1 MKLDRSTVLKI
12 TGILTFCILLYCALQ
27 NTAAV
32 KGGISTVMSYLNPFI
47 VGGAIAFIINV
58 PMRFIE
64 RHLFPKAKKLD
75 KLRRPLALILALLA
89 IAAIIVLV
97 CIIVIPQIADT
108 LSTLTVN
115 IPQYMDNAKA
125 YVNKTLEKYPELQE
139 EFQSY
144 TGKINWQSVITSV
157 TGWVSNGVVSTINVA
172 GSAISGIVSAVVGFV
187 FAIYILLQK
196 ERLGRQVRMI
206 AYSLLPE
213 KAADKFFKISNMTS
227 DTFSKFLSGQCLEAC
242 ILGSMFAI
250 VLAVFRM
257 PYVALISVLIAFTA
271 LIPIVGAFIGC
282 VIGAFLIF
290 MISPVKAVWFVVI
303 FLVLQQIEGNFIYPK
318 VVGSS
323 VGLPAIWV
331 LAVVTVGGKLMG
343 VIGMLVMIPLSSVLY
358 AIFREFIYNKL
369 KTKTERVQ
377 KMFFGKSKPAAENV
391 PSAADQPQNNV
402 TAAQSATKSSTQT
415 KKRTKRK

>member
-144 TGKINWQSVITSV
+144 TGKINGQSVITSV

-282 VIGAFLIF
+282 VIGALLIF

-391 PSAADQPQNNV
+391 PSTADQPKNNV
-402 TAAQSATKSSTQT
+402 TVAQSATKSSTQT

>member
-1 MKLDRSTVLKI
+1 MKLDKSTVLKI

-32 KGGISTVMSYLNPFI
+32 KGGIGTVMSYLNPFI

-108 LSTLTVN
+108 VSTLTVN

-125 YVNKTLEKYPELQE
+125 YVNKILEKYPELQE

-144 TGKINWQSVITSV
+144 TGKINWQNVITSV

-402 TAAQSATKSSTQT
+402 TAAQSTTKSSTQT

>member
-47 VGGAIAFIINV
+47 VGGVIAFIINV

-282 VIGAFLIF
+282 VIGALLIF

-377 KMFFGKSKPAAENV
+377 KMFFGNSKPAAENV
-391 PSAADQPQNNV
+391 PSTADQPQNNV
-402 TAAQSATKSSTQT
+402 TAAQSITKSSTQT
-415 KKRTKRK
+415 KKGTKRK

>member
-250 VLAVFRM
+250 VLAIFRM

-391 PSAADQPQNNV
+391 PSTADQPQNNV
-402 TAAQSATKSSTQT
+402 TAAQSVTKSSTQT

>member
-1 MKLDRSTVLKI
+1 MKLDKSTVLKI

-32 KGGISTVMSYLNPFI
+32 KGGIGTVMSYLNPFI

-108 LSTLTVN
+108 VSTLTVN

-125 YVNKTLEKYPELQE
+125 YVNKILEKYPELQE

-242 ILGSMFAI
+242 IIGSMFAI

-377 KMFFGKSKPAAENV
+377 KMFLGKSKPAAENV

-402 TAAQSATKSSTQT
+402 TAAQSTTKSSTQT

>member
-1 MKLDRSTVLKI
+1 MKLDKSTVLKI
-12 TGILTFCILLYCALQ
+12 TGILAFCILLYCALQ

-32 KGGISTVMSYLNPFI
+32 KGGIGTVMSYLNPFI

-108 LSTLTVN
+108 VSTLTVN

-125 YVNKTLEKYPELQE
+125 YVNKILEKYPELQE

-172 GSAISGIVSAVVGFV
+172 GSAISGIVSTVVGFV

-402 TAAQSATKSSTQT
+402 TAAQTTTKSSTQT

>member
-1 MKLDRSTVLKI
+1 
-12 TGILTFCILLYCALQ
+12 
-27 NTAAV
+27 
-32 KGGISTVMSYLNPFI
+32 
-47 VGGAIAFIINV
+47 
-58 PMRFIE
+58 
-64 RHLFPKAKKLD
+64 
-75 KLRRPLALILALLA
+75 
-89 IAAIIVLV
+89 
-97 CIIVIPQIADT
+97 
-108 LSTLTVN
+108 
-115 IPQYMDNAKA
+115 
-125 YVNKTLEKYPELQE
+125 
-139 EFQSY
+139 
-144 TGKINWQSVITSV
+144 
-157 TGWVSNGVVSTINVA
+157 
-172 GSAISGIVSAVVGFV
+172 
-187 FAIYILLQK
+187 
-196 ERLGRQVRMI
+196 MI

-282 VIGAFLIF
+282 VIGALLIF

-369 KTKTERVQ
+369 KTQTERVQ

-391 PSAADQPQNNV
+391 PSTADQPKNNV
-402 TAAQSATKSSTQT
+402 TVAQSATKSSTQT

>member
-1 MKLDRSTVLKI
+1 MHYSK
-12 TGILTFCILLYCALQ
+12 C
-27 NTAAV
+27 
-32 KGGISTVMSYLNPFI
+32 
-47 VGGAIAFIINV
+47 
-58 PMRFIE
+58 
-64 RHLFPKAKKLD
+64 
-75 KLRRPLALILALLA
+75 
-89 IAAIIVLV
+89 
-97 CIIVIPQIADT
+97 
-108 LSTLTVN
+108 
-115 IPQYMDNAKA
+115 
-125 YVNKTLEKYPELQE
+125 
-139 EFQSY
+139 
-144 TGKINWQSVITSV
+144 
-157 TGWVSNGVVSTINVA
+157 SNGVVSTINVA

-250 VLAVFRM
+250 VLAIFRM

>member
-1 MKLDRSTVLKI
+1 MKLDKSTVLKI

-32 KGGISTVMSYLNPFI
+32 KGGIGTVMSYLNPFI

-108 LSTLTVN
+108 VSTLTVN

-125 YVNKTLEKYPELQE
+125 YVNKILEKYPELQE

-377 KMFFGKSKPAAENV
+377 KMFFGKSKPVAENV
-391 PSAADQPQNNV
+391 PSTADQPQNNV

>member
-1 MKLDRSTVLKI
+1 MKLDKSTVLKI

-32 KGGISTVMSYLNPFI
+32 KGGIGTVMSYLNPFI

-108 LSTLTVN
+108 VSTLTVN

-402 TAAQSATKSSTQT
+402 TAAQSTTKSSTQT

>member
-1 MKLDRSTVLKI
+1 MKLDKSTVLKI

-64 RHLFPKAKKLD
+64 RHLFPKSKKLD

-108 LSTLTVN
+108 VSTLTVN

-377 KMFFGKSKPAAENV
+377 KMFFGKSKPVAENV

-402 TAAQSATKSSTQT
+402 TAAQTTTKSSTQT

>member
-1 MKLDRSTVLKI
+1 MKLDKSTVLKI

-32 KGGISTVMSYLNPFI
+32 KGGIGTVMSYLNPFI

-108 LSTLTVN
+108 VSTLTVN

-377 KMFFGKSKPAAENV
+377 KMFFGKSKPAVENV
-391 PSAADQPQNNV
+391 PSTADQPQNNV
-402 TAAQSATKSSTQT
+402 TAAQSTTKSSTQT

>member
-391 PSAADQPQNNV
+391 PSTADQPKNNV
-402 TAAQSATKSSTQT
+402 TVAQSATKSSTQT

>member
-1 MKLDRSTVLKI
+1 MKLDKSTVLKI

-32 KGGISTVMSYLNPFI
+32 KGGISAVMSYLNPFI

-89 IAAIIVLV
+89 IVAIIVLV

-108 LSTLTVN
+108 VSTLTVN

-172 GSAISGIVSAVVGFV
+172 GSAISGIVSTVVGFV

-402 TAAQSATKSSTQT
+402 TAAQSTTKSSTQT

>member
-1 MKLDRSTVLKI
+1 MKLDKSTVLKI

-32 KGGISTVMSYLNPFI
+32 KGGIGTVMSYLNPFI

-108 LSTLTVN
+108 VSTLTVN

-125 YVNKTLEKYPELQE
+125 YVNKILEKYPELQE

-402 TAAQSATKSSTQT
+402 TAAQSTTKSSTQT

>member
-32 KGGISTVMSYLNPFI
+32 KGGIGTVMSYLNPFI

-108 LSTLTVN
+108 VSTLTVN

-125 YVNKTLEKYPELQE
+125 YVNKILEKYPELQE

-377 KMFFGKSKPAAENV
+377 KMFFGKSKPVAENV

-402 TAAQSATKSSTQT
+402 TAAQTTIKSSTQT

>member
-1 MKLDRSTVLKI
+1 MKLDKSTVLKI

-32 KGGISTVMSYLNPFI
+32 KGGIGTVMSYLNPFI

-75 KLRRPLALILALLA
+75 KLRRPFALILALLA

-108 LSTLTVN
+108 VSTLTVN

-125 YVNKTLEKYPELQE
+125 YVNKILEKYPELQE

-402 TAAQSATKSSTQT
+402 TAAQSTTKSSTQT

>member
-125 YVNKTLEKYPELQE
+125 YVDKTLEKYPELQE

-391 PSAADQPQNNV
+391 PSTADQPKNNV

>member
-1 MKLDRSTVLKI
+1 MKFDKSTVLKI

-32 KGGISTVMSYLNPFI
+32 KGGIGTVMSYLNPFI

-75 KLRRPLALILALLA
+75 KLRRPFALILALLA
-89 IAAIIVLV
+89 IVAIIVLV

-108 LSTLTVN
+108 VSTLTVN

-157 TGWVSNGVVSTINVA
+157 TGWVSNGVISTINVA

-391 PSAADQPQNNV
+391 PSTADQPQNNV
-402 TAAQSATKSSTQT
+402 TAAQSVTKSSTQT

>member
-391 PSAADQPQNNV
+391 PSTADQPQNNV
-402 TAAQSATKSSTQT
+402 TAARSATKSSTQT

>member
-1 MKLDRSTVLKI
+1 MKLDKSTVLKI

-32 KGGISTVMSYLNPFI
+32 KGGFSTVMSYLNPFI

-108 LSTLTVN
+108 VSTLTVN

-125 YVNKTLEKYPELQE
+125 YVNKILEKYPELQE

-172 GSAISGIVSAVVGFV
+172 GSAISGIVSTVVGFV

-402 TAAQSATKSSTQT
+402 TASQSTTKSSTQT

>member
-1 MKLDRSTVLKI
+1 MKLDKSTVLKI

-32 KGGISTVMSYLNPFI
+32 KGGIGTVMSYLNPFI

-75 KLRRPLALILALLA
+75 KLRRPFALILALLA

-108 LSTLTVN
+108 VSTLTVN

-125 YVNKTLEKYPELQE
+125 YVNKILEKYPELQE

-377 KMFFGKSKPAAENV
+377 KMFLGKSKPAAENV

-402 TAAQSATKSSTQT
+402 TAAQSTTKSSTQT

>member
-1 MKLDRSTVLKI
+1 MKFDKSTVLKI

-32 KGGISTVMSYLNPFI
+32 KGGIGTVMSYLNPFI

-108 LSTLTVN
+108 VSTLTVN

-125 YVNKTLEKYPELQE
+125 YVNKILEKYPELQE

-213 KAADKFFKISNMTS
+213 KAADNFFKISNMTS

-391 PSAADQPQNNV
+391 PSTADQPQNNV
-402 TAAQSATKSSTQT
+402 TAAQSVTKSSTQT

>member
-1 MKLDRSTVLKI
+1 MKLDKSTVLKI

-32 KGGISTVMSYLNPFI
+32 KDGISTVMSYLNPFI

-64 RHLFPKAKKLD
+64 RHLFPKAKKLY

-108 LSTLTVN
+108 VSTLTVN

-125 YVNKTLEKYPELQE
+125 YINKILEKYPELQE

-391 PSAADQPQNNV
+391 PSTADQPQNNV
-402 TAAQSATKSSTQT
+402 TAAQSVTKSSTQT

>member
-1 MKLDRSTVLKI
+1 MKFDKSTVLKI

-32 KGGISTVMSYLNPFI
+32 KGGIGTVMSYLNPFI

-108 LSTLTVN
+108 VSTLTVN

-125 YVNKTLEKYPELQE
+125 YVNKILEKYPELQE

-377 KMFFGKSKPAAENV
+377 KMFFGKSKPVAENV

-402 TAAQSATKSSTQT
+402 TAAQTTTKSSTQT

>member
-32 KGGISTVMSYLNPFI
+32 KGGIGTVMSYLNPFI

-108 LSTLTVN
+108 VSTLTVN

-125 YVNKTLEKYPELQE
+125 YVNKILEKYPELQE

-377 KMFFGKSKPAAENV
+377 KMFFGKSKPVAENV

-402 TAAQSATKSSTQT
+402 TACSNDN
-415 KKRTKRK
+415 KKQYTN

>member
-1 MKLDRSTVLKI
+1 MKLDKSTVLKI

-32 KGGISTVMSYLNPFI
+32 KGGIGTVMSYLNPFI

-108 LSTLTVN
+108 VSTLTVN

-377 KMFFGKSKPAAENV
+377 KMFFGKSKPVAENV

-402 TAAQSATKSSTQT
+402 TAAQTTTKSSTQT

>member
-1 MKLDRSTVLKI
+1 MKLDKSTVLKI

-32 KGGISTVMSYLNPFI
+32 KGGIGTVMSYLNPFI

-64 RHLFPKAKKLD
+64 RHLFPKAQKLD

-97 CIIVIPQIADT
+97 CIIVIPQVADT
-108 LSTLTVN
+108 VSTLTVN

-125 YVNKTLEKYPELQE
+125 YVNKTLEKYPELQG

-157 TGWVSNGVVSTINVA
+157 TGWVSNGVVSTISVA

-213 KAADKFFKISNMTS
+213 KAADKFFEISNMTS

-250 VLAVFRM
+250 VLAIFRM

-282 VIGAFLIF
+282 VVGAFLIF
-290 MISPVKAVWFVVI
+290 MISPIKAVWFVVI
-303 FLVLQQIEGNFIYPK
+303 FLVLQQIEGNLIYPK

-391 PSAADQPQNNV
+391 PSAADQPQNVN
-402 TAAQSATKSSTQT
+402 AAQSATKSNPQT

>member
-1 MKLDRSTVLKI
+1 MKLDKSTVLKI

-32 KGGISTVMSYLNPFI
+32 KGGIGTVMSYLNPFI

-108 LSTLTVN
+108 VSTLTVN

-125 YVNKTLEKYPELQE
+125 YVNKILEKYPELQE

-343 VIGMLVMIPLSSVLY
+343 VIGMLVMIPFSSVLY

-391 PSAADQPQNNV
+391 PSTADQPQNNV

>member
-1 MKLDRSTVLKI
+1 MKLDKSTVLKI

-32 KGGISTVMSYLNPFI
+32 KGGIGTVMSYLNPFI

-108 LSTLTVN
+108 VSTLTVN

-125 YVNKTLEKYPELQE
+125 YVNKILEKYPELQE

-391 PSAADQPQNNV
+391 PSTADQPQNNV
-402 TAAQSATKSSTQT
+402 TAAQSTTKSSTQT

>member
-1 MKLDRSTVLKI
+1 MKLDKSTVLKI

-32 KGGISTVMSYLNPFI
+32 KGGIGTVMSYLNPFI

-75 KLRRPLALILALLA
+75 KLRRPFALILALLA

-108 LSTLTVN
+108 VSTLTVN

-125 YVNKTLEKYPELQE
+125 YVNKILEKYPELQE

-172 GSAISGIVSAVVGFV
+172 GSAISGIVSTVVGFV

-250 VLAVFRM
+250 VLSVFRM

-402 TAAQSATKSSTQT
+402 TAAQSTTKSSTQT

>member
-1 MKLDRSTVLKI
+1 MKLDKSTVLKI

-32 KGGISTVMSYLNPFI
+32 KGGIGTVMSYLNPFI

-108 LSTLTVN
+108 VSTLTVN

-125 YVNKTLEKYPELQE
+125 YVNKILEKYPELQE

-172 GSAISGIVSAVVGFV
+172 GSAISGIVSTVVGFV

-391 PSAADQPQNNV
+391 PSTADQPQNNV

>member
-1 MKLDRSTVLKI
+1 MKLDKSTVLKI

-32 KGGISTVMSYLNPFI
+32 KGGIGTVMSYLNPFI

-75 KLRRPLALILALLA
+75 KLRRPFALILALLA

-108 LSTLTVN
+108 VSTLTVN

-402 TAAQSATKSSTQT
+402 TAAQTTTKSSTQT

>member
-1 MKLDRSTVLKI
+1 MKFDKSTVLKI

-32 KGGISTVMSYLNPFI
+32 KGGIGTVMSYLNPFI

-108 LSTLTVN
+108 VSTLTVN

-125 YVNKTLEKYPELQE
+125 YVNKILEKYPELQE

-343 VIGMLVMIPLSSVLY
+343 VIGMLVMIPFSSVLY

-377 KMFFGKSKPAAENV
+377 KMFLGKSKPAAENV

-402 TAAQSATKSSTQT
+402 TAAQSTTKSSTQT

>member
-391 PSAADQPQNNV
+391 PSTADQPQNNV
-402 TAAQSATKSSTQT
+402 TDAQSATKSSTQT

>member
-206 AYSLLPE
+206 AYSFLPE
-213 KAADKFFKISNMTS
+213 KAADKFFKISNITS

-282 VIGAFLIF
+282 VIGALLIF

-377 KMFFGKSKPAAENV
+377 KMFFGKSKPADENV
-391 PSAADQPQNNV
+391 PSTADQPKNNV

>member
-1 MKLDRSTVLKI
+1 MKFDKSTVLKI

-32 KGGISTVMSYLNPFI
+32 KGGIGTVMSYLNPFI

-108 LSTLTVN
+108 VSTLTVN

-125 YVNKTLEKYPELQE
+125 YVNKILEKYPELQE

-187 FAIYILLQK
+187 FAIYILLKK

-213 KAADKFFKISNMTS
+213 KAADNFFKISNMTS

-391 PSAADQPQNNV
+391 PSTADQPQNNV
-402 TAAQSATKSSTQT
+402 TAAQSVTKSSTQT

>member
-1 MKLDRSTVLKI
+1 MKFDKSTVLKI

-32 KGGISTVMSYLNPFI
+32 KGGIGTVMSYLNPFI

-75 KLRRPLALILALLA
+75 KLRRPFALILALLA
-89 IAAIIVLV
+89 IVAIIVLV

-108 LSTLTVN
+108 VSTLTVN

-377 KMFFGKSKPAAENV
+377 KMFLGKSKPAAENV

-402 TAAQSATKSSTQT
+402 TAAQSTTKSSTQT

>member
-1 MKLDRSTVLKI
+1 MKFDKSTVLKI

-32 KGGISTVMSYLNPFI
+32 KGGIGTVMSYLNPFI

-108 LSTLTVN
+108 VSTLTVN

-125 YVNKTLEKYPELQE
+125 YVNKILEKYPELQE

-377 KMFFGKSKPAAENV
+377 KMFLGKSKPAAENV

-402 TAAQSATKSSTQT
+402 TAAQSTTKSSTQT

>member
-1 MKLDRSTVLKI
+1 MKFDKSTVLKI

-32 KGGISTVMSYLNPFI
+32 KGGIGTVMSYLNPFI

-75 KLRRPLALILALLA
+75 KLRRPFALILALLA
-89 IAAIIVLV
+89 IVAIIVLV

-108 LSTLTVN
+108 VSTLTVN

-125 YVNKTLEKYPELQE
+125 YVNKILEKYPELQE

-172 GSAISGIVSAVVGFV
+172 GSAISGIVSTVVGFV

-369 KTKTERVQ
+369 KTKNERVQ

-402 TAAQSATKSSTQT
+402 TAAQSTTKSSTKT